1 MLGAAVAT
9 CTRQSTME
17 SRRQLDNSNRDS
29 MLSPML
35 ALLGSQV
42 SVNLGAAVAKNLFG
56 VIGVEAITAFRVG
69 FSALLL
75 LAIFRPWRFPLTRR
89 DIVNLLIYGTVMGMM
104 NLMIY
109 RAFNRIPIGIAVAIE
124 VTGPLLVALLS
135 SRRPR
140 NIGAC
145 ALAGV
150 GLYLLLPFNGGAGQ
164 LDLPGAARID
174 PVGVAY
180 AFGAAACWALY
191 IVFGKR
197 ASSLRGGQAVAWG
210 MLVASIFI
218 VPIGVACAG
227 QSELTPAI
235 VATGLVI
242 AVLSSAVPYSLE
254 IVALRGLP
262 QGLFGMLSSA
272 APAVS
277 ALAGMLV
284 LGERLGP
291 MQWMAIGCMVL
302 ASAVSATSARAN

>member
-1 MLGAAVAT
+1 
-9 CTRQSTME
+9 ME
-17 SRRQLDNSNRDS
+17 SPRQLDNSNRDS
-29 MLSPML
+29 MLLPSL
-35 ALLGSQV
+35 ALLGSQI

-56 VIGVEAITAFRVG
+56 VIGVEGITAFRVG

-75 LAIFRPWRFPLTRR
+75 MAIFRPWRSPLTRR
-89 DIVNLLIYGTVMGMM
+89 DVVNLLVYGTVMGMM
-104 NLMIY
+104 NLLIY

-140 NIGAC
+140 NIAAC
-145 ALAGV
+145 ALAV
-150 GLYLLLPFNGGAGQ
+150 FGLYLLLPLGSRAER
-164 LDLPGAARID
+164 LD
-174 PVGVAY
+174 PVGVGY

-197 ASSLRGGQAVAWG
+197 ASTLRGGQAVAWG
-210 MLVASIFI
+210 MLVASLFI
-218 VPIGVACAG
+218 VPIGVVYADA
-227 QSELTPAI
+227 SVLTPAI
-235 VATGLVI
+235 VLTGLVI

-277 ALAGMLV
+277 ALAGMLI
-284 LGERLGP
+284 LGERLKA
-291 MQWMAIGCMVL
+291 MQWIAIACIVL
-302 ASAVSATSARAN
+302 ASAVSATSARDK

>member
-1 MLGAAVAT
+1 MLVSART
-9 CTRQSTME
+9 QFCTRQSTME
-17 SRRQLDNSNRDS
+17 SRRQLDNVNRDS
-29 MLSPML
+29 MLLPML
-35 ALLGSQV
+35 ALLGSQI

-75 LAIFRPWRFPLTRR
+75 LAIFRPWRFPLARR
-89 DIVNLLIYGTVMGMM
+89 DVVNLLVYGTVMGMM
-104 NLMIY
+104 NLLIY
-109 RAFNRIPIGIAVAIE
+109 RAFDRIPIGIAVAIE

-145 ALAGV
+145 ALAGF
-150 GLYLLLPFNGGAGQ
+150 GLYLLLPLNS
-164 LDLPGAARID
+164 GAARLD
-174 PVGVAY
+174 PVGVGY

-197 ASSLRGGQAVAWG
+197 ASSLHGGQAVAWG
-210 MLVASIFI
+210 MLVASLFI
-218 VPIGVACAG
+218 VPIGVAYAG
-227 QSELTPAI
+227 QSELTAAI

-277 ALAGMLV
+277 ALAAMLV
-284 LGERLGP
+284 LGERLKA
-291 MQWMAIGCMVL
+291 MQWTAIACMVL
-302 ASAVSATSARAN
+302 ASAISATSATSARGK

>member
-1 MLGAAVAT
+1 
-9 CTRQSTME
+9 
-17 SRRQLDNSNRDS
+17 LDNSNRDS
-29 MLSPML
+29 MLLPML

-75 LAIFRPWRFPLTRR
+75 LAVFRPWRFPLGRR

-104 NLMIY
+104 NLLIY

-140 NIGAC
+140 NIAAC
-145 ALAGV
+145 ALAAF
-150 GLYLLLPFNGGAGQ
+150 GLYLLLPINEA
-164 LDLPGAARID
+164 AARLD

-210 MLVASIFI
+210 MLVASTFI

-227 QSELTPAI
+227 QSALTPAI
-235 VATGLVI
+235 VATGLAI

-262 QGLFGMLSSA
+262 QGMFGMLSSA

-277 ALAGMLV
+277 ALAAMLV

-291 MQWMAIGCMVL
+291 LQWMAIACMVL
-302 ASAVSATSARAN
+302 ASAITATSARAS

>member
-1 MLGAAVAT
+1 
-9 CTRQSTME
+9 ME
-17 SRRQLDNSNRDS
+17 SRRQLDKADNADNAHRDS
-29 MLSPML
+29 MLFPAL
-35 ALLGSQV
+35 ALLGSQI

-75 LAIFRPWRFPLTRR
+75 LAIFRPWRSPLTRR
-89 DIVNLLIYGTVMGMM
+89 DVVNLLVYGTVMGLM

-109 RAFNRIPIGIAVAIE
+109 RAFSRIPIGIAVAIE

-140 NIGAC
+140 NIAAC
-145 ALAGV
+145 ALAGF
-150 GLYLLLPFNGGAGQ
+150 GLFLLLPLNVGAGR
-164 LDLPGAARID
+164 LDPI
-174 PVGVAY
+174 GVAY
-180 AFGAAACWALY
+180 AFGAALCWALY

-210 MLVASIFI
+210 MLVASSFI
-218 VPIGVACAG
+218 VPIGVAYADV
-227 QSELTPAI
+227 SALTTTI
-235 VATGLVI
+235 VLTGLAI

-277 ALAGMLV
+277 ALAAMLV
-284 LGERLGP
+284 LNERLGP
-291 MQWMAIGCMVL
+291 MQWMAIACMVL
-302 ASAVSATSARAN
+302 ASALSATSARGT